1 MNQSQRSELQM
12 KSWSELCQS
21 EEWYQRKKEIWQLYN
36 NQCAKCQSKDFLEVH
51 HKYYMK
57 DANGRLLPWEYPDEA
72 LVTLCRSCHQ
82 MESNIKK
89 FERHKTLQG
98 LEQVFWYTQLSD
110 FVPLL
115 QDACLK
121 HGNAIMTAAI
131 KNLCLNSDLILRL
144 ANNETFEPESKSVTR
159 EALYILQNA
168 VNNLINLTE
177 KHSKNG
183 HHLDDLERCID
194 ELPDFKIAQDSEVKR
209 IIKLLDAKSN
219 E

>member
-1 MNQSQRSELQM
+1 
-12 KSWSELCQS
+12 
-21 EEWYQRKKEIWQLYN
+21 
-36 NQCAKCQSKDFLEVH
+36 
-51 HKYYMK
+51 
-57 DANGRLLPWEYPDEA
+57 
-72 LVTLCRSCHQ
+72 
-82 MESNIKK
+82 
-89 FERHKTLQG
+89 
-98 LEQVFWYTQLSD
+98 
-110 FVPLL
+110 
-115 QDACLK
+115 
-121 HGNAIMTAAI
+121 MTAAI

-177 KHSKNG
+177 KHSKDG
-183 HHLDDLERCID
+183 HYLDDLERCID

>member
-1 MNQSQRSELQM
+1 MDQLERQRLQNLP
-12 KSWSELCQS
+12 WSELCQS

-51 HKYYMK
+51 HKYYIK
-57 DANGRLLPWEYPDEA
+57 DHNGRLLPWEYPDEA

-121 HGNAIMTAAI
+121 HSNSVMSAAI
-131 KNLCLNSDLILRL
+131 KNLCLNSDLIHRL
-144 ANNETFEPESKSVTR
+144 ANNETFEPENPGVTR

-168 VNNLINLTE
+168 VHNLMHLTE

-183 HHLDDLERCID
+183 HYLDDLLRCID
-194 ELPDFKIAQDSEVKR
+194 ELPEFDK
-209 IIKLLDAKSN
+209 KSDD
-219 E
+219 